1 MYFLQF
7 KLLKPLT
14 EINNISITQ
23 FNSISF
29 TENQSC
35 LGRWIF
41 INCYLWN
48 SKILTSINK
57 NNYIIMNVLLSKF
70 TTKHNTAPFS
80 QIKIEDYFPAFQEGI
95 ALAKTEID
103 AIVNNPE
110 APTFENTV
118 VAMDFAGDI
127 LDRLSSV
134 FFNLNSAETS
144 DEMQKIAQEVSPLL
158 SEFGNDITLNAALF
172 AKIKTVYEQ
181 KENLNLTPE
190 QTTLLDKKYK
200 SFSRNGAN
208 LPEDKKD
215 QLREID
221 KELSKLSLQFGENVL
236 AETNAFELH
245 LTDEK
250 DLAGLPEGTIEAAR
264 LLAKE
269 KEKEGWI
276 FTLDHPSY
284 VPFLTYADNREL
296 RKKMAIAF
304 GARSFQNNEF
314 DNQENVLKIAKLRF
328 ERANLLGYK
337 THAHFVLEERMAQ
350 SPEKVFTFLN
360 DLLAKAKPAAQK
372 EFAELAAFAK
382 ELDGIEQLEKWDG
395 AYYSEKLKQQLF
407 NLDDEKL
414 KPYFQLEKVLD
425 GAFTVAKKLYGLTFT
440 EVFDIDKYHEEV
452 TTYEVTD
459 AENNLVSIFYADFFP
474 RKGKRNGAWMTSFK
488 SQSKKDGV
496 NERPHISNVCNFTK
510 PTETKPSLL
519 TFNEVTTLFH
529 EFGHGLHG
537 MLANTTYPSLSG
549 TSVFW
554 DFVELPSQ
562 IMENW
567 CYEPEALA
575 LFANHYET
583 GEIIPIEYV
592 QKIKESA
599 SFQEGMATLRQL
611 SFGLLDMAWHGQD
624 PTSITDLKTFETE
637 QFANTQLYPDVKENA
652 MSTAFSHIFQGGYSS
667 GYYSYKWAEV
677 LDADAFEYFQESG
690 IFNVEVATKFKE
702 NVLSKGGTEH
712 PMILYKRFRGQEP
725 KPEALLKRAGLL

>member
-1 MYFLQF
+1 
-7 KLLKPLT
+7 
-14 EINNISITQ
+14 
-23 FNSISF
+23 
-29 TENQSC
+29 
-35 LGRWIF
+35 
-41 INCYLWN
+41 
-48 SKILTSINK
+48 
-57 NNYIIMNVLLSKF
+57 MNVLLSKF
-70 TTKHNTAPFS
+70 NTKHNTAPFS
-80 QIKIEDYFPAFQEGI
+80 QIKIEDYVPAFNEGI
-95 ALAKTEID
+95 TLAKAEID
-103 AIVNNPE
+103 AIVNNTD

-134 FFNLNSAETS
+134 FFNLNSAETN
-144 DEMQKIAQEVSPLL
+144 DEMQKIAQSVSPLL

-245 LTDEK
+245 LTNEN

-269 KEKEGWI
+269 KGKEGWI

-314 DNQENVLKIAKLRF
+314 DNQQNVLKIAKLRF

-350 SPEKVFTFLN
+350 SPEKVFSFLN

-414 KPYFQLEKVLD
+414 KPYFQLEKVLN
-425 GAFTVAKKLYGLTFT
+425 GAFTVAQKLYGLTFT

-452 TTYEVTD
+452 TTYEVKD

-488 SQSKKDGV
+488 SQSIKDGV

-624 PTSITDLKTFETE
+624 PTNITDLKTFETE
-637 QFANTQLYPDVKENA
+637 QFANTQLYPDVRENA

-677 LDADAFEYFQESG
+677 LDADAFEYFQEKG

-712 PMILYKRFRGQEP
+712 PMTLYKRFRGQEP

>member
-1 MYFLQF
+1 M
-7 KLLKPLT
+7 
-14 EINNISITQ
+14 S
-23 FNSISF
+23 
-29 TENQSC
+29 
-35 LGRWIF
+35 
-41 INCYLWN
+41 
-48 SKILTSINK
+48 
-57 NNYIIMNVLLSKF
+57 VLLSKF
-70 TTKHNTAPFS
+70 ITKHNTAPFS

-95 ALAKTEID
+95 ALAKAEID

-110 APTFENTV
+110 APTFENTIL
-118 VAMDFAGDI
+118 AMEYSGDI
-127 LDRLSSV
+127 LDRLSSI
-134 FFNLNSAETS
+134 FFNLNSAETNE
-144 DEMQKIAQEVSPLL
+144 EMQKIAQEVSPLL
-158 SEFGNDITLNAALF
+158 AEFGNDITLNAELF
-172 AKIKTVYEQ
+172 AKIKAVYNQ
-181 KENLNLTPE
+181 KESLNLNPE

-208 LPEDKKD
+208 LAEDKKD
-215 QLREID
+215 RLREID

-245 LTDEK
+245 LTNES

-264 LLAKE
+264 LLAKSQ
-269 KEKEGWI
+269 EKEGWI

-284 VPFLTYADNREL
+284 IPFLTYADNREL

-314 DNQENVLKIAKLRF
+314 DNQENVLRIAKLRF

-350 SPEKVFTFLN
+350 SPDKVFTFLN

-372 EFAELAAFAK
+372 EFSELTSFAK

-414 KPYFQLEKVLD
+414 KPYFQLEKVLE
-425 GAFTVAKKLYGLTFT
+425 GAFTVANKLFGLTFT

-452 TTYEVTD
+452 STYEVRD
-459 AENNLVSIFYADFFP
+459 AENNLISIFYADFFP

-488 SQSKKDGV
+488 SQYVKDGV

-549 TSVFW
+549 TSVYW

-599 SFQEGMATLRQL
+599 SFQEGLATLRQL

-624 PTSITDLKTFETE
+624 PTGITDLKAFEIE

-677 LDADAFEYFQESG
+677 LDADAFEYFQENG
-690 IFNVEVATKFKE
+690 IFNTEIAKKFKD

-712 PMILYKRFRGQEP
+712 PMTLYKRFRGQEP

>member
-1 MYFLQF
+1 
-7 KLLKPLT
+7 
-14 EINNISITQ
+14 
-23 FNSISF
+23 
-29 TENQSC
+29 
-35 LGRWIF
+35 
-41 INCYLWN
+41 
-48 SKILTSINK
+48 
-57 NNYIIMNVLLSKF
+57 MNVLLSKF
-70 TTKHNTAPFS
+70 NTKHNTAPFS
-80 QIKIEDYFPAFQEGI
+80 QIKIEDYVPAFNEGI
-95 ALAKTEID
+95 TLAKAEID
-103 AIVNNPE
+103 AIVNNTD

-134 FFNLNSAETS
+134 FFNLNSAETN

-172 AKIKTVYEQ
+172 AKIKTVYDQ

-245 LTDEK
+245 LTNEN

-269 KEKEGWI
+269 KGKEGWI

-314 DNQENVLKIAKLRF
+314 DNQQNVLKIAKLRF

-350 SPEKVFTFLN
+350 SPEKVFSFLN

-372 EFAELAAFAK
+372 EFAELTAFAK

-425 GAFTVAKKLYGLTFT
+425 GAFTVAQKLYGLTFT

-459 AENNLVSIFYADFFP
+459 AENNLVSVFYADFFP

-488 SQSKKDGV
+488 SQSIKDGV

-624 PTSITDLKTFETE
+624 PTSITDLKSFETE

-677 LDADAFEYFQESG
+677 LDADAFEYFQEKG
-690 IFNVEVATKFKE
+690 IFNAEVATKFKE

-712 PMILYKRFRGQEP
+712 PMTLYKRFRGQEP